1 MLQEYYTENYKN
13 TIIKIGQDFRRSI
26 DYIESRKDFNFNNL
40 SYFGGS
46 WGSTTSNYL
55 LAIDDRI
62 KAAVLCVGGLMMQ
75 KSKKEV
81 EAHYYIRR
89 IKTPILHIVGKEDG
103 IFGFEESYKPWKELI
118 GTPKNKLKL
127 ISSRGDRDLIGSIK
141 GKQNIEIIY
150 LHAREIIEQ
159 LAGKSLDLGF
169 SGLDLL
175 KESEINIQNN
185 IKVFKKYP
193 YGQATLVVAI
203 PTDFI
208 DIFSMADLEEV
219 AFEFKDK
226 KKKRLRVATKYPNL
240 TREFFYSK
248 GVTQFSIV
256 KSIGSTEIAPY
267 TGSSEVITDITS
279 TGSTLAA
286 NNLRIITDGYILKSE
301 LCMMVAKSSLQNKK
315 LQRLAK
321 LLSTKY

>member
-1 MLQEYYTENYKN
+1 MKKN
-13 TIIKIGQDFRRSI
+13 ILNIGIPSKGRL
-26 DYIESRKDFNFNNL
+26 RKD
-40 SYFGGS
+40 
-46 WGSTTSNYL
+46 
-55 LAIDDRI
+55 
-62 KAAVLCVGGLMMQ
+62 VLN
-75 KSKKEV
+75 
-81 EAHYYIRR
+81 
-89 IKTPILHIVGKEDG
+89 
-103 IFGFEESYKPWKELI
+103 IFK
-118 GTPKNKLKL
+118 KNKLKL

-185 IKVFKKYP
+185 IKVYKKYP

-286 NNLRIITDGYILKSE
+286 NNLRIINDGYILKSE